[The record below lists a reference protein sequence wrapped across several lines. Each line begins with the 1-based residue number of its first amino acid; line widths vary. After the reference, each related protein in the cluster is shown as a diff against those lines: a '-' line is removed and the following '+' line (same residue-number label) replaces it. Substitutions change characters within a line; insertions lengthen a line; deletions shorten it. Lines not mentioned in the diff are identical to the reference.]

1 MKRQCFALAASAWAL
16 AVASPSAGQ
25 VPVAGTQGATPA
37 AEPAAAPAATG
48 ECCSI
53 PAMTLVEIELADT
66 VNSKANAIG
75 DHFAFRLARPL
86 EIDGRVVVPA
96 GTPGVGEVVH
106 AARARAG
113 GKAGELILA
122 ARYLDLNG
130 QHIPLRSFR
139 YGPSQG
145 KDNSGAVNV
154 GAMVAAATIP
164 GVAMLG
170 YLVAGGEVNVPAGT
184 RANAKVA
191 VETRVPAAP

>member
-1 MKRQCFALAASAWAL
+1 MIRQSVGLAAAALAL
-16 AVASPSAGQ
+16 AGAAAAQPQLPEAG
-25 VPVAGTQGATPA
+25 PAPATA
-37 AEPAAAPAATG
+37 TAPAAA

-53 PAMTLVEIELADT
+53 AAMTAVDIELVDT
-66 VNSKANAIG
+66 VNSKANSSGDRFAI
-75 DHFAFRLARPL
+75 RLARPL
-86 EIDGRVVVPA
+86 EMDGRVVVPA

-130 QHIPLRSFR
+130 RHIPLRSFR
-139 YGPSQG
+139 YGPAQG

-154 GAMVAAATIP
+154 GSMVAAATIP
-164 GVAMLG
+164 GVALLG
-170 YLVAGGEVNVPAGT
+170 FLIAGGEVNVPAGT

-191 VETRVPAAP
+191 VETLVPTAQ